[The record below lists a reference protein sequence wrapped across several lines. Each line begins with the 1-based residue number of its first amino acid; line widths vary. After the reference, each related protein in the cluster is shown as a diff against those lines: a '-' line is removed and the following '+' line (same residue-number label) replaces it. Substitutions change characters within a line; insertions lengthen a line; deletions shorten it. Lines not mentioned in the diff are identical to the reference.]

1 MCLKF
6 LYTEHAIHHL
16 NSVVSA
22 WLCVC
27 TETALHLLYLHH
39 SISCMRNSMRHAL
52 YAHTHATLSANTVH
66 VGVIQMD
73 LANTF
78 HACVRIDAPQ
88 HPNQ

>member
-1 MCLKF
+1 
-6 LYTEHAIHHL
+6 
-16 NSVVSA
+16 
-22 WLCVC
+22 
-27 TETALHLLYLHH
+27 
-39 SISCMRNSMRHAL
+39 MRNSMRHAL